1 VVRALVPRINLDDL
15 FEQKNDVAKSVL
27 QELEKVPNCSVVWDG
42 LGFLVLPE
50 CNCFTTDHCFCFAC
64 LHLLHLFLAY
74 RFMNFI
80 HCT

>member
-27 QELEKVPNCSVVWDG
+27 QELEKVPDCSVVWDG

-50 CNCFTTDHCFCFAC
+50 CNCFTTDLIIAFV
-64 LHLLHLFLAY
+64 LHAY
-74 RFMNFI
+74 I
-80 HCT
+80 YCTCSWRIIS